1 MAEKPEDNLDDGLLD
16 DDEEIDLEALLA
28 DDTDDDSVAVEE
40 IADELDLSAPEPMA
54 EESASDAGAAAA
66 AAAASP
72 KGKKGPKGK
81 KATPK
86 KEKKAKAAKPA
97 KAPRKK
103 AAPPP
108 RVTGRAYAFVCSE
121 CYDEYLLPASY
132 SDETVTCPE
141 CLHVGKKPDD
151 NFLRTVAMHKA
162 AEQRTTF
169 GVMLCGLLMLLSVF
183 GLIWINTAAGSSLVS
198 SSSHQ
203 TVSYGLMG
211 ASGLLAVIF
220 FWLLS
225 RFEANRWEVY
235 F

>member
-1 MAEKPEDNLDDGLLD
+1 MADKPEDNLDDGLLD

-28 DDTDDDSVAVEE
+28 DDGDDSAAVEE
-40 IADELDLSAPEPMA
+40 IADELDLSAPESEPEPES
-54 EESASDAGAAAA
+54 EEAVAAAKP
-66 AAAASP
+66 SP
-72 KGKKGPKGK
+72 KAKKSKGK
-81 KATPK
+81 KAKPK
-86 KEKKAKAAKPA
+86 KEKKTKAA
-97 KAPRKK
+97 KAPRK

-108 RVTGRAYAFVCSE
+108 RVSGRAYAFVCSE

-162 AEQRTTF
+162 GEQRTTF

-203 TVSYGLMG
+203 AVSYGLMG
-211 ASGLLAVIF
+211 SSALLAVIF
-220 FWLLS
+220 FWLLV